1 MKPQIQNRSSETGT
15 TLLVTLLT
23 CFIIGTTLASYLVMV
38 EAQHRSTVRS
48 LTWNTAM
55 VLTEAGV
62 EDGLQL
68 LNKYSGNF
76 ENLGNWATTYSTDGW
91 TTVSANVITVTRY
104 IGSNYYTAFITNTP
118 GTPTITSQGYAQW
131 FNSIA
136 SGNMPPSMF
145 ASGSVNVS
153 APATLG
159 RSVAV
164 KTKTDAIFVVA
175 MAAIQQIDF
184 KGNNVATDSFDSA
197 DPNYSNN
204 GLYPFGTPAKT
215 KANGDVVTDDTIV
228 NSLSVGNAKI
238 KGSVKTGPNGTIA
251 IGPNGSVG
259 DSAWVGGGSTGIQ
272 TGHGAN
278 DMNVAFPDAQLPSTT
293 WTALSLAPTSGNAN
307 KINGVSYD
315 YIINTSGDYTV
326 AGFSG
331 SVYIASNAVVRLDV
345 TGDVSLNG
353 QSQIYICSG
362 AQLKWYQNSA
372 NCSVG
377 GNGVINEN
385 GNASSFYYFGL
396 PVNTSLSFGGNAAF
410 TGAVYA
416 PEAAFTLG
424 GGGSTPLDFIGSSV
438 TKSVKMNG
446 NFNFHYDE
454 NLARN
459 GMGRGY
465 IATNWREIAPGA
477 GTTTSN

>member
-1 MKPQIQNRSSETGT
+1 MKPQIQNRNTESGT

-76 ENLGNWATTYSTDGW
+76 ETLGNWATTYSTDGW
-91 TTVSANVITVTRY
+91 TSVSANVITVTRY
-104 IGSNYYTAFITNTP
+104 IGSNYYTAFITNSGT
-118 GTPTITSQGYAQW
+118 TPTITSQGYAQW
-131 FNSIA
+131 YNSIA
-136 SGNMPPSMF
+136 SANGPQSMF
-145 ASGSVNVS
+145 ASGGVTVS

-159 RSVAV
+159 RAVAV

-175 MAAIQQIDF
+175 MAALQTIDF
-184 KGNNVATDSFDSA
+184 KGNNVNTDSFDSA

-204 GLYPFGTPAKT
+204 GQYPYGNPAKT
-215 KANGDVVTDDTIV
+215 KANGDVVTDDTII
-228 NSLSVGNAKI
+228 NSLSVGNANI
-238 KGSVKTGPNGTIA
+238 KGNVKTGPNGSIA

-259 DSAWVGGGSTGIQ
+259 DSAWVSGGSKGIE
-272 TGHGAN
+272 TGHSAN
-278 DMNVAFPDAQLPSTT
+278 DMNVAFPDAQLPATT
-293 WTALSLAPTSGNAN
+293 WTAATKTTGGNDT
-307 KINGVSYD
+307 INGVKYD
-315 YIINTSGDYTV
+315 YIITASGDYTIP
-326 AGFSG
+326 GTSG
-331 SVYIASNAVVRLDV
+331 GIYIGSNAIVRINM
-345 TGDVSLNG
+345 TGNVNLSGND
-353 QSQIYICSG
+353 QIYIDYG

-372 NCSVG
+372 TASVG

-396 PVNTSLSFGGNAAF
+396 PVNTSLSFGGNATF
-410 TGAVYA
+410 TGAIYA

-424 GGGSTPLDFIGSSV
+424 GGGSNPIDFVGSSV
-438 TKSVKMNG
+438 TKSVQMNG
-446 NFNFHYDE
+446 KFNFHYDE

-459 GMGRGY
+459 NMGRGY
-465 IATNWREIAPGA
+465 IATNWKEIQPQTGST
-477 GTTTSN
+477 GTSGM